1 MTTSPKD
8 KAKSRVDASRARILA
23 GRKPVTAKK
32 KVEPS
37 GEERLLA
44 RIAASLESL
53 KAEIVVNV
61 PEQKVADPKVTVNV
75 PGQERPSIIVN
86 VPDQKQQPA
95 PIINV
100 KVPQQTQKTPI
111 VNVTTPEIK
120 IPPVTFPE
128 QQFVKKWEFTIHRL
142 TNGLIDS
149 ITAERG

>member
-1 MTTSPKD
+1 MTTNPKES
-8 KAKSRVDASRARILA
+8 AKSRIAASRARILA

-61 PEQKVADPKVTVNV
+61 PEQKVADPKVTFNV
-75 PGQERPSIIVN
+75 PDQKRPSIIVN

-111 VNVTTPEIK
+111 VNNTFSPKMPAIKMPENPPWQTINCK
-120 IPPVTFPE
+120 I
-128 QQFVKKWEFTIHRL
+128 IRDDR
-142 TNGLIDS
+142 GLISDVVFEKE
-149 ITAERG
+149 A